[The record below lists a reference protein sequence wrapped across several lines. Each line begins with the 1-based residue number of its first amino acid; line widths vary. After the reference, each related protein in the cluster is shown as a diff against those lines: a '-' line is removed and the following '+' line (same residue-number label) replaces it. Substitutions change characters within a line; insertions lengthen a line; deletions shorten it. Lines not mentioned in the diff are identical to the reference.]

1 MASLIKIIATVF
13 IVSSCSVD
21 IFPRFNKDLTYVSSI
36 NNHEFIDSTTNLK
49 LSFLTL
55 QLNNYDEF
63 MAVLVSTNEGIMRW
77 KSSGNISLSTK
88 HGKLIK
94 INGIDRDF
102 EIIGYKGISF
112 NNEINS
118 ALLRFSNPDSGF
130 LRIHFEYELVKK
142 GLFKKSINEQQYEYS
157 LYKEKFT
164 VPLISWKGENFY
176 WLDANGIVFKSKQSI
191 SPFGDK
197 IEISA
202 QKKTATSVAV
212 L

>member
-1 MASLIKIIATVF
+1 MTGMDSLIKIIATTF

-21 IFPRFNKDLTYVSSI
+21 IFPRFTKDSSYISSI
-36 NNHEFIDSTTNLK
+36 KNHEFIDSTINLK
-49 LSFLTL
+49 HPFLIL
-55 QLNNYDEF
+55 QLNNYDDS
-63 MAVLVSTNEGIMRW
+63 MAVLVSKNEHIMRW

-130 LRIHFEYELVKK
+130 LRIHFEYELVKN
-142 GLFKKSINEQQYEYS
+142 GLFKKLINEQDHEYS
-157 LYKEKFT
+157 LYKEKFS
-164 VPLISWKGENFY
+164 VPLISWEGENFY
-176 WLDANGIVFKSKQSI
+176 WLDVNGIVFKSKQSI

-197 IEISA
+197 IQIST
-202 QKKTATSVAV
+202 QKNSD
-212 L
+212 